1 MTLILTIH
9 LTLTALAIILGAF
22 VPLLGAD
29 K

>member
-9 LTLTALAIILGAF
+9 LALTALAIILGAF